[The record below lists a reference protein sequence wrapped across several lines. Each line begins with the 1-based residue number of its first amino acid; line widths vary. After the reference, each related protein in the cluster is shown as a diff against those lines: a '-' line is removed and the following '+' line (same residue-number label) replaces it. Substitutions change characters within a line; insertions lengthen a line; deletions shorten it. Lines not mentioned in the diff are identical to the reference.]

1 MKFCRNKL
9 VPEYITGKEELSKED
24 VVRLLQE
31 SEIFSP
37 KYETNEDYFYGK
49 HKILNRDFD
58 DPSKPNNKVMCNIP
72 KYIVQV
78 RTGFFSSS
86 PLTLESRNE
95 EYMDDI
101 RKILDQNDFKQTFNQ
116 LDTYCSIFG
125 HSFLVL
131 YMNDDGRI
139 TFTAQ
144 NPKDWIYVRDN
155 SLEKKPKF
163 AIRYYAWWDDVENLQ
178 MYDIELYTDKEII
191 NYEGSPMDL
200 REVNRRPH
208 YFDGL
213 PVIEFMENESRQG
226 SYENVI
232 SLIDTYELM
241 LSDTANTINYFSD
254 CYLVLTGM
262 QETQAEDIAKM
273 KNDRVLLVPEGCQAS
288 FLTKDVSE
296 NYNENMLKR
305 LQEQIFVVA
314 CTPLLSDS
322 SFSSNSSGVAIQFK
336 LFSMEKSVQLK
347 ENIFRAGF
355 NNLFA
360 LIRGMINKL
369 DRKSYTEDDKII
381 QTYTR
386 SLPMDLSALA
396 DSISKLN
403 GVVSRRTLMTQLD
416 FVSDAALEEE
426 QLRKEQEELIELE
439 VDKAKKMFEA
449 SPQPMMGV
457 GNNGNGKTNEA
468 GKNIGANTA
477 KNYEQKKTNN

>member
-9 VPEYITGKEELSKED
+9 VPVYITGKEALSKED

-31 SEIFSP
+31 SEIFST
-37 KYETNEDYFYGK
+37 KYTTNEDYFYGK
-49 HKILNRDFD
+49 HKILQRTFD
-58 DPSKPNNKVMCNIP
+58 DKSKPNNQVMCNIP

-86 PLTLESRNE
+86 PLTLESENQ
-95 EYMDDI
+95 EYLKDI
-101 RKILDQNDFKQTFNQ
+101 RKVLEYNDFKQIFNQ
-116 LDTYCSIFG
+116 LDTYCSIYG
-125 HSFLVL
+125 HSFLVM
-131 YMNDDGRI
+131 YMNEEGRI
-139 TFTAQ
+139 SFTAQ
-144 NPKDWIYVRDN
+144 NPTDWIYVRDN
-155 SLEKKPKF
+155 SLEQKPKF
-163 AIRYYAWWDDVENLQ
+163 AIRYYAWWDDVENMQ

-191 NYEGSPMDL
+191 NYEGSPADL
-200 REVNRRPH
+200 KEVSRRPH
-208 YFDGL
+208 YFNGL

-262 QETQAEDIAKM
+262 QETQAEDIARM
-273 KNDRVLLVPEGCQAS
+273 KNDRVLLVPEGCEAS
-288 FLTKDVSE
+288 FLTKNVSE

-355 NNLFA
+355 NRMFNL
-360 LIRGMINKL
+360 IKDMINL
-369 DRKSYTEDDKII
+369 YERKNYTEDDRII
-381 QTYTR
+381 QTFTR

-403 GVVSRRTLMTQLD
+403 GVVSRRTLMSQLD
-416 FVSDAALEEE
+416 FVSDASLEEN
-426 QLRKEQEELIELE
+426 QLRVEQEEAMEME
-439 VDKAKKMFEA
+439 AKKAKMMFEA
-449 SPQPMMGV
+449 TPQPTIASKS
-457 GNNGNGKTNEA
+457 NNDEPI
-468 GKNIGANTA
+468 KNIVQN
-477 KNYEQKKTNN
+477 KQNNN

>member
-9 VPEYITGKEELSKED
+9 VPVYITGKEALSKED

-31 SEIFSP
+31 SEIFST
-37 KYETNEDYFYGK
+37 KYTTNEDYFYGK
-49 HKILNRDFD
+49 HKILQRTFD
-58 DPSKPNNKVMCNIP
+58 DKSKPNNQVMCNIP

-86 PLTLESRNE
+86 PLTLESENQ
-95 EYMDDI
+95 EYLKDI
-101 RKILDQNDFKQTFNQ
+101 RKVLEYNDFKQIFNQ
-116 LDTYCSIFG
+116 LDTYCSIYG
-125 HSFLVL
+125 HSFLVM
-131 YMNDDGRI
+131 YMNEEGRI
-139 TFTAQ
+139 SFTAQ
-144 NPKDWIYVRDN
+144 NPTDWIYVRDN
-155 SLEKKPKF
+155 SLEQKPKF

-191 NYEGSPMDL
+191 NYEGSPVDL
-200 REVNRRPH
+200 KEVSRRPH
-208 YFDGL
+208 YFNGL

-226 SYENVI
+226 AYENVI

-262 QETQAEDIAKM
+262 QETQAEDIARM
-273 KNDRVLLVPEGCQAS
+273 KNDRVLLVPEGCEAS

-355 NNLFA
+355 NRMFNL
-360 LIRGMINKL
+360 IKDMINL
-369 DRKSYTEDDKII
+369 YERKSYTEDDKII
-381 QTYTR
+381 QTFTR

-403 GVVSRRTLMTQLD
+403 GVVSRRTLMSQLD
-416 FVSDAALEEE
+416 FVSDASLEEN
-426 QLRKEQEELIELE
+426 QLRSEQEEAMEME
-439 VDKAKKMFEA
+439 AKKAKMMFEA
-449 SPQPMMGV
+449 TPQPAIAPKP
-457 GNNGNGKTNEA
+457 NNDDAT
-468 GKNIGANTA
+468 KNIVQN
-477 KNYEQKKTNN
+477 KQNNN

>member
-9 VPEYITGKEELSKED
+9 VPVYITGKEALSKED

-31 SEIFSP
+31 SEIFAT

-49 HKILNRDFD
+49 HKILDRAFD
-58 DPSKPNNKVMCNIP
+58 DKSKPNNKVMCNIP

-86 PLTLESRNE
+86 PLTLESGNP
-95 EYMDDI
+95 EYLKDI
-101 RKILDQNDFKQTFNQ
+101 RKVLEYNDFKQTFNQ
-116 LDTYCSIFG
+116 LDTYCSIYG
-125 HSFLVL
+125 HSFLVM
-131 YMNDDGRI
+131 YMNEEGRI
-139 TFTAQ
+139 AFTAQ
-144 NPKDWIYVRDN
+144 NPTDWIYVRDN
-155 SLEKKPKF
+155 SLEQKPKF

-191 NYEGSPMDL
+191 NYEGSPVDL
-200 REVNRRPH
+200 KEVGRRPH
-208 YFDGL
+208 YFNGL

-262 QETQAEDIAKM
+262 QETQAEDIARM
-273 KNDRVLLVPEGCQAS
+273 KNDRVLLVPEGCEAS

-360 LIRGMINKL
+360 LIKGMINKL

-439 VDKAKKMFEA
+439 VNKAKKMFSA
-449 SPQPMMGV
+449 TPQPTMNNA
-457 GNNGNGKTNEA
+457 GNKKDTTGDNILQNKGGNKLE
-468 GKNIGANTA
+468 
-477 KNYEQKKTNN
+477 

>member
-9 VPEYITGKEELSKED
+9 VPVYITGKEALSKED

-31 SEIFSP
+31 SETFST
-37 KYETNEDYFYGK
+37 KYTTNEDYFYGK
-49 HKILNRDFD
+49 HKILQRTFD
-58 DPSKPNNKVMCNIP
+58 DKSKPNNQVMCNIP

-86 PLTLESRNE
+86 PLTLESGNP
-95 EYMDDI
+95 EYLKDV
-101 RKILDQNDFKQTFNQ
+101 RKVLEYNDFKQTFNQ
-116 LDTYCSIFG
+116 LDTYCSIYG
-125 HSFLVL
+125 HSFLVM
-131 YMNDDGRI
+131 YMNEEGRI
-139 TFTAQ
+139 AFTAQ
-144 NPKDWIYVRDN
+144 NPTDWIYVRDN
-155 SLEKKPKF
+155 SLEQKPKF
-163 AIRYYAWWDDVENLQ
+163 AIRYYAWWDDVENTQ

-191 NYEGSPMDL
+191 NYEGSPVDL
-200 REVNRRPH
+200 KEVSRRPH
-208 YFDGL
+208 YFNGL
-213 PVIEFMENESRQG
+213 PIVEFMENESRQG

-262 QETQAEDIAKM
+262 QETQAEDIARM
-273 KNDRVLLVPEGCQAS
+273 KNDRVLLVPEGCEAS
-288 FLTKDVSE
+288 FLTKNVSE

-355 NNLFA
+355 NRMFNL
-360 LIRGMINKL
+360 IKDMINL
-369 DRKSYTEDDKII
+369 YERKSYTEDDTII
-381 QTYTR
+381 QTFTR

-403 GVVSRRTLMTQLD
+403 GVVSRRTLMSQLD
-416 FVSDAALEEE
+416 FVSDASLEEN
-426 QLRKEQEELIELE
+426 QLRTEQEEAMEME
-439 VDKAKKMFEA
+439 AKKAKMMFEA
-449 SPQPMMGV
+449 TPQPTIAPKS
-457 GNNGNGKTNEA
+457 NNNDPI
-468 GKNIGANTA
+468 KNIVQN
-477 KNYEQKKTNN
+477 KQNNN

>member
-9 VPEYITGKEELSKED
+9 VPVYITGKEALSKED

-31 SEIFSP
+31 SETFST
-37 KYETNEDYFYGK
+37 KYTTNEDYFYGK
-49 HKILNRDFD
+49 HKILQRTFD
-58 DPSKPNNKVMCNIP
+58 DKSKPNNQVMCNIP

-86 PLTLESRNE
+86 PLTLESENP
-95 EYMDDI
+95 EYLKDI
-101 RKILDQNDFKQTFNQ
+101 RKVLEYNDFKQIFNQ
-116 LDTYCSIFG
+116 LDTYCSIYG
-125 HSFLVL
+125 HSFLVM
-131 YMNDDGRI
+131 YMNEEGRI
-139 TFTAQ
+139 SFTAQ
-144 NPKDWIYVRDN
+144 NPTDWIYVRDN
-155 SLEKKPKF
+155 SLEQKPKF
-163 AIRYYAWWDDVENLQ
+163 AIRYYAWWDDVENIQ

-191 NYEGSPMDL
+191 NYEGSPVDL
-200 REVNRRPH
+200 KEVGRRPH
-208 YFDGL
+208 YFNGL

-226 SYENVI
+226 AYENVI

-262 QETQAEDIAKM
+262 QETQAEDIARM
-273 KNDRVLLVPEGCQAS
+273 KNDRVLLVPEGCEAS
-288 FLTKDVSE
+288 FLTKNVSE

-355 NNLFA
+355 NRMFNL
-360 LIRGMINKL
+360 IKDMINL
-369 DRKSYTEDDKII
+369 YERKSYTEDDRII
-381 QTYTR
+381 QTFTR

-403 GVVSRRTLMTQLD
+403 GVVSRRTLMSQLD
-416 FVSDAALEEE
+416 FVSDATLEEN
-426 QLRKEQEELIELE
+426 QLRIEQEEVMEME
-439 VDKAKKMFEA
+439 AKKAKMMFEA
-449 SPQPMMGV
+449 TPQPTIAPKS
-457 GNNGNGKTNEA
+457 NNDEPI
-468 GKNIGANTA
+468 KNIVQN
-477 KNYEQKKTNN
+477 KQNNN

>member
-9 VPEYITGKEELSKED
+9 VPVYITGKEALSKQD

-31 SEIFSP
+31 SETFST
-37 KYETNEDYFYGK
+37 KYTTNEDYFYGK
-49 HKILNRDFD
+49 HKILQRTFD
-58 DPSKPNNKVMCNIP
+58 DKSKPNNQVMCNIP

-86 PLTLESRNE
+86 PLTLESENP
-95 EYMDDI
+95 EYLKDI
-101 RKILDQNDFKQTFNQ
+101 RKVLEYNDFKQIFNQ
-116 LDTYCSIFG
+116 LDTYCSIYG
-125 HSFLVL
+125 HSFLVM
-131 YMNDDGRI
+131 YMNEEGRI
-139 TFTAQ
+139 AFTTQ
-144 NPKDWIYVRDN
+144 NPTDWIYVRDN
-155 SLEKKPKF
+155 SLEQKPKF
-163 AIRYYAWWDDVENLQ
+163 AIRYYAWWDDVENMQ

-191 NYEGSPMDL
+191 NYEGSPVDL
-200 REVNRRPH
+200 KEVGRRPH
-208 YFDGL
+208 YFNGL

-226 SYENVI
+226 AYENVI

-262 QETQAEDIAKM
+262 QETQAEDIARM
-273 KNDRVLLVPEGCQAS
+273 KNDRVLLVPEGCEAS
-288 FLTKDVSE
+288 FLTKNVSE

-347 ENIFRAGF
+347 ENIFRTGF
-355 NNLFA
+355 NRMFNL
-360 LIRGMINKL
+360 IKDMINL
-369 DRKSYTEDDKII
+369 YERKSYTEDDRII
-381 QTYTR
+381 QTFTR

-403 GVVSRRTLMTQLD
+403 GVVSRRTLMSQLD
-416 FVSDAALEEE
+416 FVSDASLEEN
-426 QLRKEQEELIELE
+426 QLRIEQEEVMEME
-439 VDKAKKMFEA
+439 AKKAKMMFEA
-449 SPQPMMGV
+449 TPQPTIAPKS
-457 GNNGNGKTNEA
+457 NNDD
-468 GKNIGANTA
+468 TA
-477 KNYEQKKTNN
+477 KNIVQNKQNNN

>member
-9 VPEYITGKEELSKED
+9 VPVYITGKEALSKED

-31 SEIFSP
+31 SETFSA
-37 KYETNEDYFYGK
+37 KYTTNEDYFYGK
-49 HKILNRDFD
+49 HKILQRTFD
-58 DPSKPNNKVMCNIP
+58 DKSKPNNQVMCNIP

-86 PLTLESRNE
+86 PLTLESENP
-95 EYMDDI
+95 EYLKDI
-101 RKILDQNDFKQTFNQ
+101 RKVLEYNDFKQIFNQ
-116 LDTYCSIFG
+116 LDTYCSIYG
-125 HSFLVL
+125 HSFLVM
-131 YMNDDGRI
+131 YMNEEGRI
-139 TFTAQ
+139 SFTAQ
-144 NPKDWIYVRDN
+144 NPTDWIYVRDN
-155 SLEKKPKF
+155 SLEQKPKF
-163 AIRYYAWWDDVENLQ
+163 AIRYYAWWDDVENMQ

-191 NYEGSPMDL
+191 NYEGSPVDL
-200 REVNRRPH
+200 KEVSRRPH
-208 YFDGL
+208 YFNGL
-213 PVIEFMENESRQG
+213 PIVEFMENESRQG

-262 QETQAEDIAKM
+262 QETQAEDIARM
-273 KNDRVLLVPEGCQAS
+273 KNDRVLLVPEGCEAS
-288 FLTKDVSE
+288 FLTKNVSE

-355 NNLFA
+355 NRMFNL
-360 LIRGMINKL
+360 IKDMINL
-369 DRKSYTEDDKII
+369 YERKSYTEDDRII
-381 QTYTR
+381 QTFTR

-403 GVVSRRTLMTQLD
+403 GVVSRRTLMSQLD
-416 FVSDAALEEE
+416 FVSDASLEEN
-426 QLRKEQEELIELE
+426 QLR
-439 VDKAKKMFEA
+439 
-449 SPQPMMGV
+449 S
-457 GNNGNGKTNEA
+457 
-468 GKNIGANTA
+468 
-477 KNYEQKKTNN
+477 

>member
-9 VPEYITGKEELSKED
+9 VPVYITGKEALSKQD

-31 SEIFSP
+31 SETFST
-37 KYETNEDYFYGK
+37 KYTTNEDYFYGK
-49 HKILNRDFD
+49 HKILQRTFD
-58 DPSKPNNKVMCNIP
+58 DKSKPNNQVMCNIP

-86 PLTLESRNE
+86 PLTLESENP
-95 EYMDDI
+95 EYLKDI
-101 RKILDQNDFKQTFNQ
+101 RKVLEYNDFKQIFNQ
-116 LDTYCSIFG
+116 LDTYCSIYG
-125 HSFLVL
+125 HSFLVM
-131 YMNDDGRI
+131 YMNEEGRI
-139 TFTAQ
+139 AFTAQ
-144 NPKDWIYVRDN
+144 NPTDWIYVRDN
-155 SLEKKPKF
+155 SLEQKPKF
-163 AIRYYAWWDDVENLQ
+163 AIRYYAWWDDVENMQ

-191 NYEGSPMDL
+191 NYEGSPVDL
-200 REVNRRPH
+200 KEVGRRPH
-208 YFDGL
+208 YFNGL

-226 SYENVI
+226 AYENVI

-262 QETQAEDIAKM
+262 QETQAEDIARM
-273 KNDRVLLVPEGCQAS
+273 KNDRVLLVPEGCEAS
-288 FLTKDVSE
+288 FLTKNVSE

-355 NNLFA
+355 NRMFNL
-360 LIRGMINKL
+360 IKDMINL
-369 DRKSYTEDDKII
+369 YERKSYTEDDRII
-381 QTYTR
+381 QTFTR

-403 GVVSRRTLMTQLD
+403 GVVSRRTLMSQLD
-416 FVSDAALEEE
+416 FVSDASLEEN
-426 QLRKEQEELIELE
+426 QLRIEQEEVME
-439 VDKAKKMFEA
+439 M
-449 SPQPMMGV
+449 
-457 GNNGNGKTNEA
+457 
-468 GKNIGANTA
+468 
-477 KNYEQKKTNN
+477 

>member
-9 VPEYITGKEELSKED
+9 VPVYITGKEALSKED

-31 SEIFSP
+31 SEIFST
-37 KYETNEDYFYGK
+37 KYTTNEDYFYGK
-49 HKILNRDFD
+49 HKILQRTFD
-58 DPSKPNNKVMCNIP
+58 DKSKPNNQVMCNIP

-86 PLTLESRNE
+86 PLTLESENQ
-95 EYMDDI
+95 EYLKDI
-101 RKILDQNDFKQTFNQ
+101 RKVLEYNDFKQIFNQ
-116 LDTYCSIFG
+116 LDTYCSIYG
-125 HSFLVL
+125 HSFLVM
-131 YMNDDGRI
+131 YMNEEGRI
-139 TFTAQ
+139 SFTAQ
-144 NPKDWIYVRDN
+144 NPTDWIYVRDN
-155 SLEKKPKF
+155 SLEQKPKF
-163 AIRYYAWWDDVENLQ
+163 AIRYYAWWDDVENTQ

-191 NYEGSPMDL
+191 NYEGTPVDL

-208 YFDGL
+208 YFNGL

-226 SYENVI
+226 AYENVI

-262 QETQAEDIAKM
+262 QETQAEDIARM
-273 KNDRVLLVPEGCQAS
+273 KNDRVLLVPEGCEAS
-288 FLTKDVSE
+288 FLTKNVSE

-355 NNLFA
+355 NRMFNL
-360 LIRGMINKL
+360 IKDMINL
-369 DRKSYTEDDKII
+369 YERKSYTEDDKII
-381 QTYTR
+381 QTFTR

-403 GVVSRRTLMTQLD
+403 GVVSRRTLMSQLD
-416 FVSDAALEEE
+416 FVSDASLEEN
-426 QLRKEQEELIELE
+426 QLRAEQEEAMEME
-439 VDKAKKMFEA
+439 AKKAKMMFEVT
-449 SPQPMMGV
+449 PQPTIAPKS
-457 GNNGNGKTNEA
+457 NNNDAT
-468 GKNIGANTA
+468 KNIVQN
-477 KNYEQKKTNN
+477 KQNNN

>member
-9 VPEYITGKEELSKED
+9 VPVYITGKEVLSKED

-31 SEIFSP
+31 SETFST
-37 KYETNEDYFYGK
+37 KYTTNEDYFYGK
-49 HKILNRDFD
+49 HKILQRTFD
-58 DPSKPNNKVMCNIP
+58 DKSKPNNQVMCNIP

-86 PLTLESRNE
+86 PLTLESGNP
-95 EYMDDI
+95 EYLKDI
-101 RKILDQNDFKQTFNQ
+101 RRVLEYNDFKQTFNQ
-116 LDTYCSIFG
+116 LDTYCSIYG
-125 HSFLVL
+125 HSFLVM
-131 YMNDDGRI
+131 YMNEEGRI
-139 TFTAQ
+139 AFTAQ
-144 NPKDWIYVRDN
+144 NPTDWIYVRDN
-155 SLEKKPKF
+155 SLEQKPKF
-163 AIRYYAWWDDVENLQ
+163 AIRYYAWWDDVENMQ

-191 NYEGSPMDL
+191 NYEGSPVDL
-200 REVNRRPH
+200 KEVDRRPH
-208 YFDGL
+208 YFNGL

-262 QETQAEDIAKM
+262 QETQAEDIARM
-273 KNDRVLLVPEGCQAS
+273 KNDRVLLVPEGCEAS
-288 FLTKDVSE
+288 FLTKNVSE

-355 NNLFA
+355 NRMFNL
-360 LIRGMINKL
+360 IKDMINL
-369 DRKSYTEDDKII
+369 YERKSYTEDDTII
-381 QTYTR
+381 QTFTR

-403 GVVSRRTLMTQLD
+403 GVVSRRTLMSQLE
-416 FVSDAALEEE
+416 FVSDATLEEN
-426 QLRKEQEELIELE
+426 QLRSEQEEAMEME
-439 VDKAKKMFEA
+439 AKKAKMMFEA
-449 SPQPMMGV
+449 TPQPTIAPKS
-457 GNNGNGKTNEA
+457 NNDDPI
-468 GKNIGANTA
+468 KNIVQN
-477 KNYEQKKTNN
+477 KQNNN

>member
-9 VPEYITGKEELSKED
+9 VPVYITGKETLSKED

-31 SEIFSP
+31 SEIFAT

-49 HKILNRDFD
+49 HKILDRVFD
-58 DPSKPNNKVMCNIP
+58 DKSKPNNKVMCNIP

-86 PLTLESRNE
+86 PLTLESGNP
-95 EYMDDI
+95 EYLKDI
-101 RKILDQNDFKQTFNQ
+101 RKVLEYNDFKQTFNQ
-116 LDTYCSIFG
+116 LDTYCSIYG
-125 HSFLVL
+125 HSFLVM
-131 YMNDDGRI
+131 YMNEEGRI
-139 TFTAQ
+139 AFTAQ
-144 NPKDWIYVRDN
+144 NPTDWIYVRDN
-155 SLEKKPKF
+155 SLEQKPKF
-163 AIRYYAWWDDVENLQ
+163 AIRYYAWWDDVENMQ

-191 NYEGSPMDL
+191 NYEGSPVDL
-200 REVNRRPH
+200 KEVGRRPH
-208 YFDGL
+208 YFNGL

-262 QETQAEDIAKM
+262 QETQAEDIARM
-273 KNDRVLLVPEGCQAS
+273 KNDRVLLVPEGCEAS
-288 FLTKDVSE
+288 FLTKNVSE

-355 NNLFA
+355 NRMFN
-360 LIRGMINKL
+360 LIRDMINL
-369 DRKSYTEDDKII
+369 YERKSYTEDDTII
-381 QTYTR
+381 QTFTR

-403 GVVSRRTLMTQLD
+403 GVVSRRTLMSQLE
-416 FVSDAALEEE
+416 FVSDATLEEN
-426 QLRKEQEELIELE
+426 QLRSEQEEAMEME
-439 VDKAKKMFEA
+439 AKKAKMMFEA
-449 SPQPMMGV
+449 TPQPIIAPKS
-457 GNNGNGKTNEA
+457 NNNDPI
-468 GKNIGANTA
+468 KNIVQN
-477 KNYEQKKTNN
+477 KQTNN

>member
-9 VPEYITGKEELSKED
+9 VPVYITGKEALSKED

-31 SEIFSP
+31 SEIFST
-37 KYETNEDYFYGK
+37 KYTTNEDYFYGK
-49 HKILNRDFD
+49 HKILQRTFD
-58 DPSKPNNKVMCNIP
+58 DKSKPNNQVMCNIP

-86 PLTLESRNE
+86 PLTLESENQ
-95 EYMDDI
+95 EYLKDI
-101 RKILDQNDFKQTFNQ
+101 RKVLEYNDFKQIFNQ
-116 LDTYCSIFG
+116 LDTYCSIYG
-125 HSFLVL
+125 HSFLVM
-131 YMNDDGRI
+131 YMNEEGRI
-139 TFTAQ
+139 AFTAQ
-144 NPKDWIYVRDN
+144 NPTDWIYVRDN
-155 SLEKKPKF
+155 SLEQKPKF

-191 NYEGSPMDL
+191 NYEGSPVDL
-200 REVNRRPH
+200 KEVSRRPH
-208 YFDGL
+208 YFNGL

-226 SYENVI
+226 AYENVI

-262 QETQAEDIAKM
+262 QETQAEDIARM
-273 KNDRVLLVPEGCQAS
+273 KNDRVLLVPEGCEAS
-288 FLTKDVSE
+288 FLTKNVSE

-355 NNLFA
+355 NRMFNL
-360 LIRGMINKL
+360 IKDMINL
-369 DRKSYTEDDKII
+369 YERKSYTEDDKII
-381 QTYTR
+381 QTFTR

-403 GVVSRRTLMTQLD
+403 GVVSRRTLMSQLD
-416 FVSDAALEEE
+416 FVSDASLEEN
-426 QLRKEQEELIELE
+426 QLRSEQEEAMEME
-439 VDKAKKMFEA
+439 AKKAKMMFEA
-449 SPQPMMGV
+449 TPQPTIAPKS
-457 GNNGNGKTNEA
+457 NNDDPI
-468 GKNIGANTA
+468 KNIVQN
-477 KNYEQKKTNN
+477 KQNNN

>member
-9 VPEYITGKEELSKED
+9 VPVYITGKEALSKED

-31 SEIFSP
+31 SEIFAT

-49 HKILNRDFD
+49 HKILDRVFD
-58 DPSKPNNKVMCNIP
+58 DKSKPNNKVMCNIP

-86 PLTLESRNE
+86 PLTLESGNP
-95 EYMDDI
+95 EYLKDI
-101 RKILDQNDFKQTFNQ
+101 RKVLEYNDFKQTFNQ
-116 LDTYCSIFG
+116 LDTYCSIYG
-125 HSFLVL
+125 HSFLVM
-131 YMNDDGRI
+131 YMNEEGRI
-139 TFTAQ
+139 AFTAQ
-144 NPKDWIYVRDN
+144 NPTDWIYVRDN
-155 SLEKKPKF
+155 SLEQKPKF

-191 NYEGSPMDL
+191 NYEGSPVDL
-200 REVNRRPH
+200 KEVGRRPH
-208 YFDGL
+208 YFNGL

-262 QETQAEDIAKM
+262 QETQAEDIARM
-273 KNDRVLLVPEGCQAS
+273 KNDRVLLVPEGCEAS

-336 LFSMEKSVQLK
+336 LFSIEKSVQLK

-355 NNLFA
+355 NRMFN
-360 LIRGMINKL
+360 LIRDMINL
-369 DRKSYTEDDKII
+369 YERKNYTEDNTII
-381 QTYTR
+381 QTFTR

-403 GVVSRRTLMTQLD
+403 GVVSRRTLMSQLE
-416 FVSDAALEEE
+416 FVSDATLEEN
-426 QLRKEQEELIELE
+426 QLRSEQEEAMEME
-439 VDKAKKMFEA
+439 AKKAKMMFEA
-449 SPQPMMGV
+449 TPQPIIAPKS
-457 GNNGNGKTNEA
+457 NNNDPI
-468 GKNIGANTA
+468 KNIVQN
-477 KNYEQKKTNN
+477 KQTNN

>member
-9 VPEYITGKEELSKED
+9 VPVYITGKEALSKED

-31 SEIFSP
+31 SETFST
-37 KYETNEDYFYGK
+37 KYTTNEDYFYGK
-49 HKILNRDFD
+49 HKILQRTFD
-58 DPSKPNNKVMCNIP
+58 DKSKPNNQVMCNIP

-86 PLTLESRNE
+86 PLTLESGNP
-95 EYMDDI
+95 EYLKDI
-101 RKILDQNDFKQTFNQ
+101 RRVLEYNDFKQTFNQ
-116 LDTYCSIFG
+116 LDTYCSIYG
-125 HSFLVL
+125 HSFLVM
-131 YMNDDGRI
+131 YMNEEGRI
-139 TFTAQ
+139 SFTAQ
-144 NPKDWIYVRDN
+144 NPTDWIYVRDN
-155 SLEKKPKF
+155 SLEQKPKF

-191 NYEGSPMDL
+191 NYEGSPVDL
-200 REVNRRPH
+200 KEVGRRPH
-208 YFDGL
+208 YFNGL

-262 QETQAEDIAKM
+262 QETQAEDIARM
-273 KNDRVLLVPEGCQAS
+273 KNDRVLLVPEGCEAS
-288 FLTKDVSE
+288 FLTKNVSE

-355 NNLFA
+355 NRMFNL
-360 LIRGMINKL
+360 IKDMINL
-369 DRKSYTEDDKII
+369 YERKSYTEDDTII
-381 QTYTR
+381 QTFTR

-403 GVVSRRTLMTQLD
+403 GVVSRRTLMSQLE
-416 FVSDAALEEE
+416 FVSDASLEEN
-426 QLRKEQEELIELE
+426 QLRTEQEEAMEME
-439 VDKAKKMFEA
+439 AKKAKMMFEA
-449 SPQPMMGV
+449 TPQPTIAPKS
-457 GNNGNGKTNEA
+457 NNNDAT
-468 GKNIGANTA
+468 KNIVQN
-477 KNYEQKKTNN
+477 KQNNN

>member
-9 VPEYITGKEELSKED
+9 VPVYITGKEALSKED

-31 SEIFSP
+31 SEIFST
-37 KYETNEDYFYGK
+37 KYTTNEDYFYGK
-49 HKILNRDFD
+49 HKILQRTFD
-58 DPSKPNNKVMCNIP
+58 DKSKPNNQVMCNIP

-86 PLTLESRNE
+86 PLTLESENQ
-95 EYMDDI
+95 EYLKDI
-101 RKILDQNDFKQTFNQ
+101 RKVLEYNDFKQIFNQ
-116 LDTYCSIFG
+116 LDTYCSIYG
-125 HSFLVL
+125 HSFLVM
-131 YMNDDGRI
+131 YMNEEGRI
-139 TFTAQ
+139 SFTAQ
-144 NPKDWIYVRDN
+144 NPTDWIYVRDN
-155 SLEKKPKF
+155 SLEQKPKF

-191 NYEGSPMDL
+191 NYEGSPVDL
-200 REVNRRPH
+200 KEVSRRPH
-208 YFDGL
+208 YFNGL

-262 QETQAEDIAKM
+262 QETNAEDIAKM
-273 KNDRVLLVPEGCQAS
+273 KNNRVLLVPEGCEAS
-288 FLTKDVSE
+288 FLTKNVEE

-305 LQEQIFVVA
+305 LQEQIFTIA

-336 LFSMEKSVQLK
+336 LFAMEKSVQLK

-355 NNLFA
+355 TTMFNRIRDMLNLME
-360 LIRGMINKL
+360 R
-369 DRKSYTEDDKII
+369 RSYTEDDKVI

-386 SLPMDLSALA
+386 SLPMDLSSLS
-396 DSISKLN
+396 DSISKLKD
-403 GVVSRRTLMTQLD
+403 VVSRRTLMTQLE
-416 FVSDAALEEE
+416 FVSDASLEEQ
-426 QLRKEQEELIELE
+426 QLRIEKEADMELE
-439 VDKAKKMFEA
+439 AKRLKMMA
-449 SPQPMMGV
+449 TAVPQED
-457 GNNGNGKTNEA
+457 NNQDNQPQQPKQP
-468 GKNIGANTA
+468 KNDND
-477 KNYEQKKTNN
+477 NQSQ

>member
-9 VPEYITGKEELSKED
+9 VPVYITGKEALSKQD

-31 SEIFSP
+31 SETFST
-37 KYETNEDYFYGK
+37 KYTTNEDYFYGK
-49 HKILNRDFD
+49 HKILQRTFD
-58 DPSKPNNKVMCNIP
+58 DKSKPNNQVMCNIP

-86 PLTLESRNE
+86 PLTLESENP
-95 EYMDDI
+95 EYLKDI
-101 RKILDQNDFKQTFNQ
+101 RKVLEYNDFKQIFNQ
-116 LDTYCSIFG
+116 LDTYCSIYG
-125 HSFLVL
+125 HSFLVM
-131 YMNDDGRI
+131 YMNEEGRI
-139 TFTAQ
+139 AFTAQ
-144 NPKDWIYVRDN
+144 NPTDWIYVRDN
-155 SLEKKPKF
+155 SLEQKPKF

-191 NYEGSPMDL
+191 NYEGSPVDL
-200 REVNRRPH
+200 KEVSRRPH
-208 YFDGL
+208 YFNGL

-226 SYENVI
+226 AYENVI

-262 QETQAEDIAKM
+262 QETQAEDIARM
-273 KNDRVLLVPEGCQAS
+273 KNDRVLLVPEGCEAS
-288 FLTKDVSE
+288 FLTKNVSE

-347 ENIFRAGF
+347 ENIFRTGF
-355 NNLFA
+355 NRMFNL
-360 LIRGMINKL
+360 IKDMINL
-369 DRKSYTEDDKII
+369 YERKSYTEDDRII
-381 QTYTR
+381 QTFTR

-403 GVVSRRTLMTQLD
+403 GVVSRRTLMSQLD
-416 FVSDAALEEE
+416 FVSDASLEEN
-426 QLRKEQEELIELE
+426 QLRIEQEEVMEME
-439 VDKAKKMFEA
+439 AKKAKMMFEA
-449 SPQPMMGV
+449 TPQPTIAPKS
-457 GNNGNGKTNEA
+457 NNNDTI
-468 GKNIGANTA
+468 KNIAQN
-477 KNYEQKKTNN
+477 KQNNN

>member
-9 VPEYITGKEELSKED
+9 VPVYITGKEALSKED

-31 SEIFSP
+31 SEIFST
-37 KYETNEDYFYGK
+37 KYTTNEDYFYGK
-49 HKILNRDFD
+49 HKILQRTFD
-58 DPSKPNNKVMCNIP
+58 DKSKPNNQVMCNIP

-86 PLTLESRNE
+86 PLTLESGNP
-95 EYMDDI
+95 EYLKDI
-101 RKILDQNDFKQTFNQ
+101 RKVLEYNDFKQTFNQ
-116 LDTYCSIFG
+116 LDTYCSIYG
-125 HSFLVL
+125 HSFLVM
-131 YMNDDGRI
+131 YMNEEGRI
-139 TFTAQ
+139 AFTAQ
-144 NPKDWIYVRDN
+144 NPTDWIYVRDN
-155 SLEKKPKF
+155 SLEQKPKF
-163 AIRYYAWWDDVENLQ
+163 AIRYYAWWDDVENMQ

-191 NYEGSPMDL
+191 NYEGSPVDL
-200 REVNRRPH
+200 KEVGRRPH
-208 YFDGL
+208 YFNGL

-262 QETQAEDIAKM
+262 QETQAEDIARM
-273 KNDRVLLVPEGCQAS
+273 KNDRVLLVPEGCEAS
-288 FLTKDVSE
+288 FLTKNVSE

-355 NNLFA
+355 NRMFNL
-360 LIRGMINKL
+360 IKDMINL
-369 DRKSYTEDDKII
+369 YERKNYTEDDRII
-381 QTYTR
+381 QTFTR

-403 GVVSRRTLMTQLD
+403 GVVSRRTLMSQLE
-416 FVSDAALEEE
+416 FVSDATLEEN
-426 QLRKEQEELIELE
+426 QLRSEQEEAMEME
-439 VDKAKKMFEA
+439 AKKAKMMFEA
-449 SPQPMMGV
+449 TPQPTIDPKS
-457 GNNGNGKTNEA
+457 NNDDPI
-468 GKNIGANTA
+468 KNIVQN
-477 KNYEQKKTNN
+477 KQNNN

>member
-9 VPEYITGKEELSKED
+9 VPVYITGKEALSKED

-31 SEIFSP
+31 SEIFST
-37 KYETNEDYFYGK
+37 KYTTNEDYFYGK
-49 HKILNRDFD
+49 HKILQRTFD
-58 DPSKPNNKVMCNIP
+58 DKSKPNNQVMCNIP

-86 PLTLESRNE
+86 PLTLESGNP
-95 EYMDDI
+95 EYLKDI
-101 RKILDQNDFKQTFNQ
+101 RKVLEYNDFKQTFNQ
-116 LDTYCSIFG
+116 LDTYCSIYG
-125 HSFLVL
+125 HSFLVM
-131 YMNDDGRI
+131 YMNEEGRI
-139 TFTAQ
+139 AFTAQ
-144 NPKDWIYVRDN
+144 NPTDWIYVRDN
-155 SLEKKPKF
+155 SLEQKPKF

-191 NYEGSPMDL
+191 NYEGSPVDL
-200 REVNRRPH
+200 KEVGRRPH
-208 YFDGL
+208 YFNGL

-262 QETQAEDIAKM
+262 QETQAEDIARM
-273 KNDRVLLVPEGCQAS
+273 KNDRVLLVPEGCEAS

-355 NNLFA
+355 NRMFNL
-360 LIRGMINKL
+360 IKDMINL
-369 DRKSYTEDDKII
+369 YERKSYTEDDKII
-381 QTYTR
+381 QTFTR

-403 GVVSRRTLMTQLD
+403 GVVSRRTLMSQLD
-416 FVSDAALEEE
+416 FVSDATLEEN
-426 QLRKEQEELIELE
+426 QLRSEQEEAMEME
-439 VDKAKKMFEA
+439 AKKAKMMFEA
-449 SPQPMMGV
+449 TPQPTIAPKS
-457 GNNGNGKTNEA
+457 NNDEPI
-468 GKNIGANTA
+468 KNIVQN
-477 KNYEQKKTNN
+477 KQNNN

>member
-9 VPEYITGKEELSKED
+9 VPVYITGKEALSKED

-31 SEIFSP
+31 SEVFST
-37 KYETNEDYFYGK
+37 KYTTNEDYFYGK
-49 HKILNRDFD
+49 HKILQRTFNDE
-58 DPSKPNNKVMCNIP
+58 SKPNNQVMCNIP

-86 PLTLESRNE
+86 PLTLESENQ
-95 EYMDDI
+95 EYLKDI
-101 RKILDQNDFKQTFNQ
+101 RKVLEYNEFKQIFNQ
-116 LDTYCSIFG
+116 LDTYCSIYG
-125 HSFLVL
+125 HSFLVM
-131 YMNDDGRI
+131 YMNEEGRI
-139 TFTAQ
+139 SFTAQ
-144 NPKDWIYVRDN
+144 NPTDWIYVRDN
-155 SLEKKPKF
+155 SLEQKPKF
-163 AIRYYAWWDDVENLQ
+163 AIRYYAWWDDVENMQ

-191 NYEGSPMDL
+191 NYEGSPVDL
-200 REVNRRPH
+200 KEVSRRPH
-208 YFDGL
+208 YFNGL

-262 QETQAEDIAKM
+262 QETQAEDIARM
-273 KNDRVLLVPEGCQAS
+273 KNDRVLLVPEGCEAS

-355 NNLFA
+355 NRMFNL
-360 LIRGMINKL
+360 IKNMINL
-369 DRKSYTEDDKII
+369 YERKSYTEDDKII
-381 QTYTR
+381 QTFTR

-403 GVVSRRTLMTQLD
+403 GVVSRRTLMSQLD
-416 FVSDAALEEE
+416 FVSDATLEEN
-426 QLRKEQEELIELE
+426 QLRIEQEEVMEME
-439 VDKAKKMFEA
+439 AKKAKMMFEA
-449 SPQPMMGV
+449 TPQPIIAPKS
-457 GNNGNGKTNEA
+457 NNDNTV
-468 GKNIGANTA
+468 KNIVQN
-477 KNYEQKKTNN
+477 KQTNN

>member
-9 VPEYITGKEELSKED
+9 VPVYITGKEALSKED

-31 SEIFSP
+31 SEIFST
-37 KYETNEDYFYGK
+37 KYTTNEDYFYGK
-49 HKILNRDFD
+49 HKILQRTFD
-58 DPSKPNNKVMCNIP
+58 DKSKPNNQVMCNIP

-86 PLTLESRNE
+86 PLTLESENP
-95 EYMDDI
+95 EYLKDI
-101 RKILDQNDFKQTFNQ
+101 RKVLEYNDFKQIFNQ
-116 LDTYCSIFG
+116 LDTYCSIYG
-125 HSFLVL
+125 HSFLVM
-131 YMNDDGRI
+131 YMNEEGRI
-139 TFTAQ
+139 SFTAQ
-144 NPKDWIYVRDN
+144 NPTDWIYVRDN
-155 SLEKKPKF
+155 SLEQKPKF

-191 NYEGSPMDL
+191 NYEGSPVDL
-200 REVNRRPH
+200 KEVSRRPH
-208 YFDGL
+208 YFNGL

-226 SYENVI
+226 AYENVI

-262 QETQAEDIAKM
+262 QETQAEDIARM
-273 KNDRVLLVPEGCQAS
+273 KNDRVLLVPEGCEAS
-288 FLTKDVSE
+288 FLTKNVSE

-355 NNLFA
+355 NRMFNL
-360 LIRGMINKL
+360 IKDMINL
-369 DRKSYTEDDKII
+369 YERKSYTEDDRII
-381 QTYTR
+381 QTFTR

-403 GVVSRRTLMTQLD
+403 GVVSRRTLMSQLD
-416 FVSDAALEEE
+416 FVSDATLEEN
-426 QLRKEQEELIELE
+426 QLRAEQEEAMEME
-439 VDKAKKMFEA
+439 AKKAKMMFE
-449 SPQPMMGV
+449 STPQPTIAPKS
-457 GNNGNGKTNEA
+457 NNDDPI
-468 GKNIGANTA
+468 KNIVQN
-477 KNYEQKKTNN
+477 KQNNN

>member
-9 VPEYITGKEELSKED
+9 VPVYITGKEALSKED

-31 SEIFSP
+31 SETFST
-37 KYETNEDYFYGK
+37 KYTTNEDYFYGK
-49 HKILNRDFD
+49 HKILQRTFD
-58 DPSKPNNKVMCNIP
+58 DKSKPNNQVMCNIP

-86 PLTLESRNE
+86 PLTLESGNP
-95 EYMDDI
+95 EYLKDI
-101 RKILDQNDFKQTFNQ
+101 RRVLEYNDFKQTFNQ
-116 LDTYCSIFG
+116 LDTYCSIYG
-125 HSFLVL
+125 HSFLVM
-131 YMNDDGRI
+131 YMNEEGRI
-139 TFTAQ
+139 AFTAQ
-144 NPKDWIYVRDN
+144 NPTDWIYVRDN
-155 SLEKKPKF
+155 SLEQKPKF
-163 AIRYYAWWDDVENLQ
+163 AIRYYAWWDDVENMQ

-191 NYEGSPMDL
+191 NYEGSPADL
-200 REVNRRPH
+200 KEVGRRPH
-208 YFDGL
+208 YFNGL
-213 PVIEFMENESRQG
+213 PVIEFMVNESRQG

-262 QETQAEDIAKM
+262 QETQAEDIARM
-273 KNDRVLLVPEGCQAS
+273 KNDRVLLVPEGCEAS
-288 FLTKDVSE
+288 FLTKNVSE

-355 NNLFA
+355 NRMFNL
-360 LIRGMINKL
+360 IKDMINL
-369 DRKSYTEDDKII
+369 YERKSYTEDDTII
-381 QTYTR
+381 QTFTR

-403 GVVSRRTLMTQLD
+403 GVVSRRTLMSQLE
-416 FVSDAALEEE
+416 FVSDATLEEN
-426 QLRKEQEELIELE
+426 QLRTEQEEAMEME
-439 VDKAKKMFEA
+439 AKKAKMMFEA
-449 SPQPMMGV
+449 TPQPTIAPKS
-457 GNNGNGKTNEA
+457 NNNDPI
-468 GKNIGANTA
+468 KNIVQN
-477 KNYEQKKTNN
+477 KQNNN

>member
-9 VPEYITGKEELSKED
+9 VPVYITGKEALSKED

-31 SEIFSP
+31 SETFST
-37 KYETNEDYFYGK
+37 KYTTNEDYFYGK
-49 HKILNRDFD
+49 HKILQRTFD
-58 DPSKPNNKVMCNIP
+58 DKSKPNNQVMCNIP

-86 PLTLESRNE
+86 PLTLESGNP
-95 EYMDDI
+95 EYLKDI
-101 RKILDQNDFKQTFNQ
+101 RKVLEYNDFKQTFNQ
-116 LDTYCSIFG
+116 LDTYCSIYG
-125 HSFLVL
+125 HSFLVM
-131 YMNDDGRI
+131 YMNEEGRI
-139 TFTAQ
+139 AFTAQ
-144 NPKDWIYVRDN
+144 NPTDWIYVRDN
-155 SLEKKPKF
+155 SLEQKPKF
-163 AIRYYAWWDDVENLQ
+163 AIRYYAWWDDVENMQ

-191 NYEGSPMDL
+191 NYEGSPVDL
-200 REVNRRPH
+200 KEVGRRPH
-208 YFDGL
+208 YFNGL

-262 QETQAEDIAKM
+262 QETQAEDIARM
-273 KNDRVLLVPEGCQAS
+273 KNDRVLLVPEGCEAS

-355 NNLFA
+355 NRMFN
-360 LIRGMINKL
+360 LIRDMINL
-369 DRKSYTEDDKII
+369 YERKSYTEDDTII
-381 QTYTR
+381 QTFTR

-403 GVVSRRTLMTQLD
+403 GVVSRRTLMSQLE
-416 FVSDAALEEE
+416 FVSDATLEEN
-426 QLRKEQEELIELE
+426 QLRSEQEEAMEME
-439 VDKAKKMFEA
+439 AKKAKMMFEA
-449 SPQPMMGV
+449 TPQPIIAPKS
-457 GNNGNGKTNEA
+457 NNDNTV
-468 GKNIGANTA
+468 KNIVQN
-477 KNYEQKKTNN
+477 KQTNN

>member
-9 VPEYITGKEELSKED
+9 VPVYITGKEALSKED

-31 SEIFSP
+31 SETFST
-37 KYETNEDYFYGK
+37 KYTTNEDYFYGK
-49 HKILNRDFD
+49 HKILQRTFD
-58 DPSKPNNKVMCNIP
+58 DKSKPNNQVMCNIP

-86 PLTLESRNE
+86 PLTLESGNP
-95 EYMDDI
+95 EYLKDI
-101 RKILDQNDFKQTFNQ
+101 RKVLEYNDFKQTFNQ
-116 LDTYCSIFG
+116 LDTYCSIYG
-125 HSFLVL
+125 HSFLVM
-131 YMNDDGRI
+131 YMNEEGRI
-139 TFTAQ
+139 AFTAQ
-144 NPKDWIYVRDN
+144 NPTDWIYVRDN
-155 SLEKKPKF
+155 SLEQKPKF
-163 AIRYYAWWDDVENLQ
+163 AIRYYAWWDDVENMQ

-191 NYEGSPMDL
+191 NYEGSPVDL
-200 REVNRRPH
+200 KEVGRRPH
-208 YFDGL
+208 YFNGL

-262 QETQAEDIAKM
+262 QETQAEDIARM
-273 KNDRVLLVPEGCQAS
+273 KNDRVLLVPEGCEAS
-288 FLTKDVSE
+288 FLTKNVSE

-355 NNLFA
+355 NRMFNL
-360 LIRGMINKL
+360 IKDMINL
-369 DRKSYTEDDKII
+369 YERKSYTEDDNII
-381 QTYTR
+381 QTFTR

-403 GVVSRRTLMTQLD
+403 GVVSRRTLMSQLD
-416 FVSDAALEEE
+416 FVSDASLEEN
-426 QLRKEQEELIELE
+426 QLRTEQEEAMEME
-439 VDKAKKMFEA
+439 AKKAKMMFEA
-449 SPQPMMGV
+449 TPQPTIAPKS
-457 GNNGNGKTNEA
+457 NNDDPI
-468 GKNIGANTA
+468 KNIVQN
-477 KNYEQKKTNN
+477 KQNNN

>member
-9 VPEYITGKEELSKED
+9 VPVYITGKEALSKED

-31 SEIFSP
+31 SETFST
-37 KYETNEDYFYGK
+37 KYTINEDYFYGK
-49 HKILNRDFD
+49 HKILQRTFD
-58 DPSKPNNKVMCNIP
+58 DKSKPNNQVMCNIP

-86 PLTLESRNE
+86 PLTLESENQ
-95 EYMDDI
+95 EYLKDI
-101 RKILDQNDFKQTFNQ
+101 RKVLEYNDFKQIFNQ
-116 LDTYCSIFG
+116 LDTYCSIYG
-125 HSFLVL
+125 HSFLVM
-131 YMNDDGRI
+131 YMNEEGRI
-139 TFTAQ
+139 SFTAQ
-144 NPKDWIYVRDN
+144 NPTDWIYVRDN
-155 SLEKKPKF
+155 SLEQKPKF
-163 AIRYYAWWDDVENLQ
+163 AIRYFAWWDDVENTQ

-191 NYEGSPMDL
+191 NYEGTPVDL

-208 YFDGL
+208 YFNGL

-226 SYENVI
+226 AYENVI

-262 QETQAEDIAKM
+262 QETQAEDIARM
-273 KNDRVLLVPEGCQAS
+273 KNDRVLLVPEGCEAS
-288 FLTKDVSE
+288 FLTKNVSE

-355 NNLFA
+355 NRMFNL
-360 LIRGMINKL
+360 IKDMINL
-369 DRKSYTEDDKII
+369 YERKSYTEDDKII
-381 QTYTR
+381 QTFTR

-403 GVVSRRTLMTQLD
+403 GVVSRRTLMSQLD
-416 FVSDAALEEE
+416 FVSDASLEEN
-426 QLRKEQEELIELE
+426 QLRTEQEEAMEME
-439 VDKAKKMFEA
+439 AKKAKMMFEA
-449 SPQPMMGV
+449 TPQPTIAPKS
-457 GNNGNGKTNEA
+457 NNDDPI
-468 GKNIGANTA
+468 KNIVQN
-477 KNYEQKKTNN
+477 KQNNN

>member
-9 VPEYITGKEELSKED
+9 VPVYITGKEALSKQD

-31 SEIFSP
+31 SETFST
-37 KYETNEDYFYGK
+37 KYTTNEDYFYGK
-49 HKILNRDFD
+49 HKILQRTFD
-58 DPSKPNNKVMCNIP
+58 DKSKPNNQVMCNIP

-86 PLTLESRNE
+86 PLTLESENP
-95 EYMDDI
+95 EYLKDI
-101 RKILDQNDFKQTFNQ
+101 RKVLEYNDFKQIFNQ
-116 LDTYCSIFG
+116 LDTYCSIYG
-125 HSFLVL
+125 HSFLVM
-131 YMNDDGRI
+131 YMNEEGRI
-139 TFTAQ
+139 AFTAQ
-144 NPKDWIYVRDN
+144 NPTDWIYVRDN
-155 SLEKKPKF
+155 SLEQKPKF
-163 AIRYYAWWDDVENLQ
+163 AIRYYAWWDDVENMQ

-191 NYEGSPMDL
+191 NYEGSPVDL
-200 REVNRRPH
+200 KEVSRRPH
-208 YFDGL
+208 YFNGL

-226 SYENVI
+226 AYENVI

-262 QETQAEDIAKM
+262 QETQAEDIARM
-273 KNDRVLLVPEGCQAS
+273 KNDRVLLVPEGCEAS
-288 FLTKDVSE
+288 FLTKNVSE

-347 ENIFRAGF
+347 ENIFRTGF
-355 NNLFA
+355 NRMFNL
-360 LIRGMINKL
+360 IKDMINL
-369 DRKSYTEDDKII
+369 YERKSYTEDDRII
-381 QTYTR
+381 QTFTR

-403 GVVSRRTLMTQLD
+403 GVVSRRTLMSQLD
-416 FVSDAALEEE
+416 FVSDASLEEN
-426 QLRKEQEELIELE
+426 QLRIEQEEVMEME
-439 VDKAKKMFEA
+439 AKKAKMMFEA
-449 SPQPMMGV
+449 TPQPTIAPKS
-457 GNNGNGKTNEA
+457 NNDD
-468 GKNIGANTA
+468 TA
-477 KNYEQKKTNN
+477 KNIVQNKQNNN

>member
-9 VPEYITGKEELSKED
+9 VPVYITGKEALSKED

-31 SEIFSP
+31 SETFST
-37 KYETNEDYFYGK
+37 KYTTNEDYFYGK
-49 HKILNRDFD
+49 HKILQRTFD
-58 DPSKPNNKVMCNIP
+58 DKSKPNNQVMCNIP

-86 PLTLESRNE
+86 PLTLESGNP
-95 EYMDDI
+95 EYLKDI
-101 RKILDQNDFKQTFNQ
+101 RKVLEYNDFKQTFNQ
-116 LDTYCSIFG
+116 LDTYCSIYG
-125 HSFLVL
+125 HSFLVM
-131 YMNDDGRI
+131 YMNEEGRI
-139 TFTAQ
+139 AFTAQ
-144 NPKDWIYVRDN
+144 NPTDWIYVRDN
-155 SLEKKPKF
+155 SLEQKPKF

-178 MYDIELYTDKEII
+178 MYDIELYTNKEII
-191 NYEGSPMDL
+191 NYEGSPVDL
-200 REVNRRPH
+200 KEVSRRPH
-208 YFDGL
+208 YFNGL

-262 QETQAEDIAKM
+262 QETQAEDIARM
-273 KNDRVLLVPEGCQAS
+273 KNDRVLLVPEGCEAS
-288 FLTKDVSE
+288 FLTKNVSE

-355 NNLFA
+355 NRMFNLV
-360 LIRGMINKL
+360 RDMINL
-369 DRKSYTEDDKII
+369 YERKSYTEDDTII
-381 QTYTR
+381 QTFTR

-403 GVVSRRTLMTQLD
+403 GVVSRRTLMSQLE
-416 FVSDAALEEE
+416 FVSDATLEEN
-426 QLRKEQEELIELE
+426 QLRSEQEEAMEME
-439 VDKAKKMFEA
+439 AKKAKMMFEA
-449 SPQPMMGV
+449 TPQPIIAPKS
-457 GNNGNGKTNEA
+457 NNDDTI
-468 GKNIGANTA
+468 KNIVQN
-477 KNYEQKKTNN
+477 KQTNN

>member
-9 VPEYITGKEELSKED
+9 VPVYITGKEALSKED

-31 SEIFSP
+31 SEIFST
-37 KYETNEDYFYGK
+37 KYTTNEDYFYGK
-49 HKILNRDFD
+49 HKILQRTFD
-58 DPSKPNNKVMCNIP
+58 DKSKPNNQVMCNIP

-86 PLTLESRNE
+86 PLTLESGNP
-95 EYMDDI
+95 EYLKDI
-101 RKILDQNDFKQTFNQ
+101 RKVLEYNDFKQTFNQ
-116 LDTYCSIFG
+116 LDTYCSIYG
-125 HSFLVL
+125 HSFLVM
-131 YMNDDGRI
+131 YMNEEGRI
-139 TFTAQ
+139 AFTAQ
-144 NPKDWIYVRDN
+144 NPTDWIYVRDN
-155 SLEKKPKF
+155 SLEQKPKF
-163 AIRYYAWWDDVENLQ
+163 AIRYYAWWDDVENTQ

-191 NYEGSPMDL
+191 NYEGNPVDL
-200 REVNRRPH
+200 KEVGRRPH
-208 YFDGL
+208 YFNGL

-262 QETQAEDIAKM
+262 QETQAEDIARM
-273 KNDRVLLVPEGCQAS
+273 KNDRVLLVPEGCEAS
-288 FLTKDVSE
+288 FLTKNVSE

-355 NNLFA
+355 NRMFNL
-360 LIRGMINKL
+360 IKDMINL
-369 DRKSYTEDDKII
+369 YERKSYTEDDRII
-381 QTYTR
+381 QTFTR

-403 GVVSRRTLMTQLD
+403 GVVSRRTLMSQLE
-416 FVSDAALEEE
+416 FVSDAALEEN
-426 QLRKEQEELIELE
+426 QLRTEQEEAMEME
-439 VDKAKKMFEA
+439 AKKAKMIFEA
-449 SPQPMMGV
+449 TPQPTIAPKS
-457 GNNGNGKTNEA
+457 NNDGTI
-468 GKNIGANTA
+468 KNIVQN
-477 KNYEQKKTNN
+477 KQTNN

>member
-9 VPEYITGKEELSKED
+9 VPVYITGKEALSKED

-31 SEIFSP
+31 SEIFAT

-49 HKILNRDFD
+49 HKILDRVFD
-58 DPSKPNNKVMCNIP
+58 DKSKPNNKVMCNIP

-86 PLTLESRNE
+86 PLTLESGNP
-95 EYMDDI
+95 EYLKDI
-101 RKILDQNDFKQTFNQ
+101 RKVLEYNDFKQTFNQ
-116 LDTYCSIFG
+116 LDTYCSIYG
-125 HSFLVL
+125 HSFLVM
-131 YMNDDGRI
+131 YMNEEGRI
-139 TFTAQ
+139 AFTAQ
-144 NPKDWIYVRDN
+144 NPTDWIYVRDN
-155 SLEKKPKF
+155 SLEQKPKF

-191 NYEGSPMDL
+191 NYEGSPVDL
-200 REVNRRPH
+200 KEVGRRPH
-208 YFDGL
+208 YFNGL

-262 QETQAEDIAKM
+262 QETQAEDIARM
-273 KNDRVLLVPEGCQAS
+273 KNDRVLLVPEGCEAS

-355 NNLFA
+355 NRMFN
-360 LIRGMINKL
+360 LIRDMINL
-369 DRKSYTEDDKII
+369 YERKNYTEDNTII
-381 QTYTR
+381 QTFTR

-403 GVVSRRTLMTQLD
+403 GVVSRRTLMSQLD
-416 FVSDAALEEE
+416 FVSDASLEEN
-426 QLRKEQEELIELE
+426 QLRSEQEEAMEME
-439 VDKAKKMFEA
+439 AKKAKMMFEA
-449 SPQPMMGV
+449 TPQPTIAPKS
-457 GNNGNGKTNEA
+457 NNDEPIE
-468 GKNIGANTA
+468 NIVQN
-477 KNYEQKKTNN
+477 KQNNN